1 MSVWLHAAAVSTLVK
16 QHFVSE
22 AGGQQ
27 QTAEYFAA
35 RDDPSDTD
43 LNFQS
48 VTDHVTEALC
58 NIAETRVD

>member
-27 QTAEYFAA
+27 
-35 RDDPSDTD
+35 
-43 LNFQS
+43 
-48 VTDHVTEALC
+48 
-58 NIAETRVD
+58 